1 MSTAVSD
8 TPVSK
13 TIIAYESHTDFSHV
27 KPEDTEFLPGGL
39 RDFFVYRDLG
49 VAAATRG
56 KVIAHIAKAN
66 MPPDNGT
73 GWHYHVAEFQIV
85 IMLKGWARFMYDET
99 PTLVSA
105 GECVHQKPGIIHY
118 LFDYSPDMEY
128 LEIVGPADFES
139 ISVNGP
145 CAVPEIT
152 PWVK

>member
-1 MSTAVSD
+1 MT
-8 TPVSK
+8 TTVSK
-13 TIIAYESHTDFSHV
+13 TIAYESHTDFSHI
-27 KPEDTEFLPGGL
+27 KPEDTQFLPGGL

-49 VAAATRG
+49 VAKATHG

-73 GWHYHVAEFQIV
+73 GWHYHVADFHIV
-85 IMLKGWARFMYDET
+85 IMLKGWARFMYGET

-105 GECVHQKPGIIHY
+105 GDCVHQRPGIIHY

-139 ISVNGP
+139 ISVDGP
-145 CAVPEIT
+145 CAVPQIT

>member
-1 MSTAVSD
+1 MNNVVSD
-8 TPVSK
+8 TPAFK
-13 TIIAYESHTDFSHV
+13 TIAYESNTDFSHI
-27 KPEDTEFLPGGL
+27 KPEDTQFLPGGL

-85 IMLKGWARFMYDET
+85 IMLKGWARFMYGET
-99 PTLVSA
+99 PTLVSE
-105 GECVHQKPGIIHY
+105 GDCVHQRPGIIHY

-139 ISVNGP
+139 IPVNGP
-145 CAVPEIT
+145 CAVPQIT